1 MHAVFNAWGFVQTF
15 TKLPTS
21 FWVGKRNSPDLNL
34 RYWTITYQWYARST
48 KSKPGVYERYD
59 TVWSCERNVFYL
71 RTSSVH
77 EHGVSFCARICWDE
91 HFAAIQSNLPQLKYA
106 WQILSANFIS
116 AHSKLIICEASYR
129 ITGERWVFIY
139 RLAASIWS
147 LSSIFVWWRK
157 TSVNCLVFLQDTTPK
172 EINTKGVTVTWPC
185 YLRP

>member
-1 MHAVFNAWGFVQTF
+1 MLVLQNPSLVY
-15 TKLPTS
+15 TKDMIPC
-21 FWVGKRNSPDLNL
+21 DLVSE
-34 RYWTITYQWYARST
+34 TCTY
-48 KSKPGVYERYD
+48 V
-59 TVWSCERNVFYL
+59 YL

-106 WQILSANFIS
+106 WQVLSANFIS

-157 TSVNCLVFLQDTTPK
+157 TSVNCLVFLQDTTPE